1 MVNRRTVLTT
11 TIVLIAALSCWGQ
24 AAPQTSTA
32 ATSGSAGNSDSAEAS
47 VPVVDNRPPSGAQP
61 VGLGIGGRKEV
72 NISLNASQ
80 SWDSSPPVSLNSSK
94 SWEPEPSVG
103 GTLQL
108 SFDTTKAQTR
118 LNYDGSVIGYPDGSP
133 AWRAYQNF
141 GFSQTVRVGRWTLTA
156 ADTLNYSPN
165 SPFGGYGYSL
175 APANNTSATSII
187 NPQYVPNQTILTPYA
202 SSYFNTVLGQVEYG
216 LTRRSSWT
224 ATGSYGIMRFPDSGL
239 YDTNQLV
246 ASTGYDHSLTAR
258 DSIYATYNYSQFH
271 YTAYDSS
278 FTSQNAQFGYSRKV
292 TGRMS
297 FQVSG
302 GPEFINATSI
312 GASQKKVQFS
322 GSANVGYSRARTNFG
337 LTYFAGVTGGSGVL
351 TGAQTQNVQ
360 FAVGRSFARDWTT
373 NFSVGYSNNS
383 GLVQQQSS
391 YDSLYFSPAIRR
403 GLTRNLGVTFN
414 YSYQKQLTQSN
425 CVGLACGTVS
435 RNFLSAGVDYR
446 FRPIHLE

>member
-1 MVNRRTVLTT
+1 M
-11 TIVLIAALSCWGQ
+11 
-24 AAPQTSTA
+24 
-32 ATSGSAGNSDSAEAS
+32 
-47 VPVVDNRPPSGAQP
+47 
-61 VGLGIGGRKEV
+61 K
-72 NISLNASQ
+72 
-80 SWDSSPPVSLNSSK
+80 
-94 SWEPEPSVG
+94 
-103 GTLQL
+103 
-108 SFDTTKAQTR
+108 
-118 LNYDGSVIGYPDGSP
+118 
-133 AWRAYQNF
+133 
-141 GFSQTVRVGRWTLTA
+141 VGRWTLTA

-175 APANNTSATSII
+175 APASNASTTSSII

-202 SSYFNTVLGQVEYG
+202 SSYLNTALGQVEYG

-246 ASTGYDHSLTAR
+246 ASTGYNHSLTAR

-337 LTYFAGVTGGSGVL
+337 LTYFAGVTGGFRC
-351 TGAQTQNVQ
+351 AD
-360 FAVGRSFARDWTT
+360 RST
-373 NFSVGYSNNS
+373 NAERPVYGGTFLCS
-383 GLVQQQSS
+383 GLDDKLLSWIFQQQRFGSATVLRFTVLFAGDPSS
-391 YDSLYFSPAIRR
+391 TY
-403 GLTRNLGVTFN
+403 T
-414 YSYQKQLTQSN
+414 
-425 CVGLACGTVS
+425 
-435 RNFLSAGVDYR
+435 
-446 FRPIHLE
+446 